1 MTTVLGYRVHTS
13 PSPLRISTAAQV
25 SRATVEVVVTND
37 GPEPAVCEA
46 VTVTLPSGTGPG
58 SLTALPQT
66 VSATVDDPAW
76 AAEHRGGGVFA
87 LRPAAPGTPLP
98 PGGRITLTLAG
109 IVVDS
114 VPGTVTLDIA
124 ETLPADGQVRSADGP
139 VRSTAVTGA
148 RLAKAAPDALLEDF
162 RPDKA
167 GVSNGETVT
176 LTWKCR
182 EGPDFD
188 LFFDDQRISVN
199 GFISDGN
206 GSWTSHPLT
215 RATAFMLLASTTE
228 DGRPVTYGL
237 TTAVTVDVPDLEVGD
252 LDANGTVRLFG
263 QAQEIPVTTQSD
275 AMTYFADTD
284 GVLTGY
290 VKTTRTDVMAELSV
304 LVTPPG
310 LRRQKF
316 ATQSWD
322 VRGGSDNQEA
332 SLFVPVPK
340 DATIRVVSK
349 GEDFTAS
356 LTWFPLGT
364 GPLREYTPA

>member
-13 PSPLRISTAAQV
+13 PSPLRISTAAQEG
-25 SRATVEVVVTND
+25 RATVEVVVTND

-46 VTVTLPSGTGPG
+46 VSVTLPSGTGRG
-58 SLTALPQT
+58 SLTARPEDI
-66 VSATVDDPAW
+66 SATVDDPAW

-98 PGGRITLTLAG
+98 PGGRIRLTLAG
-109 IVVDS
+109 IVVDG
-114 VPGTVTLDIA
+114 VPGTVTMDIA
-124 ETLPADGQVRSADGP
+124 ETAAAGGP

-148 RLAKAAPDALLEDF
+148 RLTKAAPDALLEDF
-162 RPDKA
+162 RPDRA

-188 LFFDDQRISVN
+188 LFFDDQRIPVN

-263 QAQEIPVTTQSD
+263 QAQEIPVSTQSE

-322 VRGGSDNQEA
+322 VRGGTDNQEA

-364 GPLREYTPA
+364 GPLREYTP